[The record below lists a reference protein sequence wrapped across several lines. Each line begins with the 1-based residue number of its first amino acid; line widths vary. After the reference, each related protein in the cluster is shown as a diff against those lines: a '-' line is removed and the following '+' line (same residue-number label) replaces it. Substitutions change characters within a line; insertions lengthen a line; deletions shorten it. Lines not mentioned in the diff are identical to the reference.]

1 MQREV
6 PPPQVVPVP
15 LKTSH
20 PVAKVMNFIEQQN
33 RRSVL
38 SPCFGISPTTLPET
52 RKGCIGL
59 VHRGV
64 DSRTA
69 ELRSKVKEQGGLA
82 DLPRSRQNLN
92 PSRRWLLEA
101 FEEPIAAHGV
111 VSP

>member
-1 MQREV
+1 MKRQV
-6 PPPQVVPVP
+6 SPPQIVPLP
-15 LKTSH
+15 LKTFR

-69 ELRSKVKEQGGLA
+69 ELRGKVKEQGGLA
-82 DLPRSRQNLN
+82 DLPGSRQNLN
-92 PSRRWLLEA
+92 PSRRWLFEP
-101 FEEPIAAHGV
+101 FEEPIPAHGV
-111 VSP
+111 VSA

>member
-1 MQREV
+1 MKRQV
-6 PPPQVVPVP
+6 SPPQIVPLP
-15 LKTSH
+15 LKTFR

-64 DSRTA
+64 DSRIA
-69 ELRSKVKEQGGLA
+69 ELRSKVKERWSCRPVGVPSESESVPALA
-82 DLPRSRQNLN
+82 P
-92 PSRRWLLEA
+92 
-101 FEEPIAAHGV
+101 
-111 VSP
+111 